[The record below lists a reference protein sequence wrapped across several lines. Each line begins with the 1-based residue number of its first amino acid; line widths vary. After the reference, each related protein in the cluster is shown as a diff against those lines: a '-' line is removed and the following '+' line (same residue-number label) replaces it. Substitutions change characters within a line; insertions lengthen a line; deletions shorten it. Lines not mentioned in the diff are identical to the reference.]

1 VIDFFSEHWI
11 LSLLILAALGSLSSA
26 LVGWYYHA
34 KLRSAMKRWEYEER
48 ERIDEQKKL
57 HEWRP

>member
-26 LVGWYYHA
+26 LVGLYYQA
-34 KLRSAMKRWEYEER
+34 RIRSAMKRWEYEEQ